1 MELTEDQVD
10 ILKEVFN
17 LGMGRSLKALSKIT
31 GEDEEITAT
40 LPNIRL
46 IKYEDFIDTFSKG
59 EENVFISQNYSGEIN
74 GQSLMFFLNSKKCEF
89 ARILIDSSLPAEEI
103 SNLESDA
110 LIEIGNIFIN
120 AAISSLSDFLEIEI
134 QTDIPEILTQ
144 NLILKN
150 EGSQGLVIFL
160 DSIFRIKHM
169 DIEGQMGFL
178 MGNNTIDILIKK
190 INQSLE

>member
-1 MELTEDQVD
+1 MELTEDQID

-17 LGMGRSLKALSKIT
+17 LGMGKSLKALSQIT

-46 IKYEDFIDTFSKG
+46 MKYEDFVSTFSKD
-59 EENVFISQNYSGEIN
+59 EKNVFISQNYTGEIR
-74 GQSLMFFLNSKKCEF
+74 GQSLMFFLDSKKSEF

-134 QTDIPEILTQ
+134 QTEIPEILTQ
-144 NLILKN
+144 NLLTKN
-150 EGSQGLVIFL
+150 EDSQAIIIYL
-160 DSIFRIKHM
+160 DSIFTIKHM
-169 DIEGQMGFL
+169 NIEGQMGFL
-178 MGNNTIDILIKK
+178 MGNNTIETLIAK
-190 INQSLE
+190 INESLE